1 MTTWIAF
8 LRAIN
13 LGATRKFPK
22 DAIIAAT
29 EAAGGR
35 DVKTYINTGN
45 VLLTHDSDDRATV
58 EAALE
63 KAYREDRGFEV
74 PTICVTPAE
83 LREIADAAAAFA
95 HTGRHYVS
103 LLKDEPLP
111 ASIETLEALAAAGE
125 SLKVVGRGVHLMLGE
140 NYHTARLTNSV
151 VEKHLGVATNRNLN
165 VIAKLAE
172 LWG

>member
-22 DAIIAAT
+22 EAIVAAT
-29 EAAGGR
+29 QAAGGR

-58 EAALE
+58 ETALE
-63 KAYREDRGFEV
+63 KAYLEDRGFAV
-74 PTICVTPAE
+74 PTICVTPSE

-103 LLKDEPLP
+103 LLKDEPLEE
-111 ASIETLEALAAAGE
+111 AIAALEKVSAVGE

-140 NYHTARLTNSV
+140 NYHEARLTNNV

-165 VIAKLAE
+165 VIAKLAD